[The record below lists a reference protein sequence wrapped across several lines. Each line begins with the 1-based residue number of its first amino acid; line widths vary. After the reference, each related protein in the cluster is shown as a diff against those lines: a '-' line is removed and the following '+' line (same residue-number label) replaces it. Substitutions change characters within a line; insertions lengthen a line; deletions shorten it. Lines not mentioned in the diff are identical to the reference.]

1 MNRARRKPK
10 SKVVKINFINSS
22 VFKLAGI
29 GAAALILIIYAAAQI
44 YKIYSVPIKTTTA
57 LTKTVYKSAV
67 VDIFVIRDEKYIV
80 YDANGSVVPLVKDG
94 TRVTGGDNVA
104 AIFSNDADAKSFIE
118 ERQIKN
124 EIAYYEALSKS
135 DINFQS
141 DLTQLNSNIKQSV
154 LNYITA
160 AESGKLSDLK
170 AQIDRVRETI
180 TARQRATGEQVDYS
194 QKLSELKSRLSALS
208 SSRHDTKFVSATGPG
223 YYVSTADGYENA
235 VPFEKALELSCEE
248 IEELIKKE
256 PEQVPSNVRGKL
268 ISGYDFYIAAVL
280 KAELAADLKVGSTV
294 SINFPSSSVGEI
306 KVKVAKISETKDG
319 KTPVIFTSRQMSEE
333 LSQLRIERAE
343 IRLEKHEGYAVPNSA
358 IRIVDGEKGV
368 YILRGNLVTFRK
380 INITYSDDDISI
392 ATTPENPEG
401 HLRLYDEII
410 VEGKNLYAGKVIS

>member
-1 MNRARRKPK
+1 M
-10 SKVVKINFINSS
+10 
-22 VFKLAGI
+22 
-29 GAAALILIIYAAAQI
+29 
-44 YKIYSVPIKTTTA
+44 
-57 LTKTVYKSAV
+57 
-67 VDIFVIRDEKYIV
+67 
-80 YDANGSVVPLVKDG
+80 
-94 TRVTGGDNVA
+94 
-104 AIFSNDADAKSFIE
+104 
-118 ERQIKN
+118 
-124 EIAYYEALSKS
+124 
-135 DINFQS
+135 
-141 DLTQLNSNIKQSV
+141 
-154 LNYITA
+154 
-160 AESGKLSDLK
+160 
-170 AQIDRVRETI
+170 
-180 TARQRATGEQVDYS
+180 
-194 QKLSELKSRLSALS
+194 
-208 SSRHDTKFVSATGPG
+208 
-223 YYVSTADGYENA
+223 
-235 VPFEKALELSCEE
+235 VPFENALELSCEE

-280 KAELAADLKVGSTV
+280 KAELAAGLKVGSTV